1 MFQLTENIPVKEGGD
16 AILSCNFGKNENVY
30 YDVIY
35 VIKIC
40 NLRLCKEFRWTDAFG
55 GKMVA
60 SSTCIQKSMIS
71 LERKQLEIA
80 LSG

>member
-16 AILSCNFGKNENVY
+16 AILSCNFGKNENLY
-30 YDVIY
+30 Y

-71 LERKQLEIA
+71 LARKQLEIA

>member
-30 YDVIY
+30 F
-35 VIKIC
+35 VIKML
-40 NLRLCKEFRWTDAFG
+40 NLQLCKEFRWTDAFG
-55 GKMVA
+55 VKMVA

-71 LERKQLEIA
+71 
-80 LSG
+80 